1 MDLKTKSMGLVLS
14 GGITK
19 GLAHAGVVKF
29 LEEKE
34 IYTTRM
40 AELVLVQ

>member
-1 MDLKTKSMGLVLS
+1 MNLKTKLIGLVLS

-19 GLAHAGVVKF
+19 GLAHAGVIKF

>member
-1 MDLKTKSMGLVLS
+1 MDLKTKSIGLVLS

-19 GLAHAGVVKF
+19 GLAHAGVIKF

-34 IYTTRM
+34 IYPSRM
-40 AELVLVQ
+40 SELVLVQ